1 MMRNSLTF
9 DSKEKILKKIESID
23 LDIKNLEESSRSE
36 YVNEGI
42 VNQVRIRIEELKNE
56 KIRLKNMLK
65 IETQVQLFS
74 TDNSTNDFGV

>member
-1 MMRNSLTF
+1 MMRDGLSF

-56 KIRLKNMLK
+56 KIGFKKML
-65 IETQVQLFS
+65 
-74 TDNSTNDFGV
+74 